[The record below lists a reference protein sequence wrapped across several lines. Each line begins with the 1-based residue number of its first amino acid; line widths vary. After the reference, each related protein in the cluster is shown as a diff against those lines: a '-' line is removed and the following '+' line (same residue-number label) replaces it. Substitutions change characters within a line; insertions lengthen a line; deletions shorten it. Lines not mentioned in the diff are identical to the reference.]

1 MLSNLIGHSV
11 DDDMKTNTLIQNKV
25 KNRISLNVLSSMLVG
40 VFSALFFGSSFAS
53 GAALYTAANP
63 VSSITPNMQDEGGA
77 SSKPGISIVPN
88 AAILLYHHVSSSTP
102 ASTSISPEAFKSH
115 MEYLDAHHTVVPLQ
129 DVVSAIQHNT
139 TLPEKAV
146 AITFDDGYANI
157 LSNAHPI
164 LADLGFPYAIF
175 INPDEIGVGPKQLT
189 WEQVIA
195 MHNDG
200 VVFANHTLDHL
211 HMLNGEQEMDE
222 RAWLDKVWQN
232 VESAEKK
239 IEDKLDVS
247 LKYLA
252 YPFGEYN
259 TALANKLK
267 TEGYIGFGQHSGA
280 VGPTSNMQA
289 LPRFPAAGPYANLTT
304 LKTKLNSLAMPVTHS
319 SHENPRMTTRNLS
332 SPISLTINSDDV
344 RLAQVNCFFGGDT
357 IKTSVKDNVL
367 SFNLSETLPVGRSRV
382 NCTAPSKTQAGR
394 YYWYSTPFFVADE
407 KGNYPD

>member
-1 MLSNLIGHSV
+1 MLLNLIRHSV
-11 DDDMKTNTLIQNKV
+11 DDDMKTNNVIQNRTTSRTRLK
-25 KNRISLNVLSSMLVG
+25 ILSSMLAGIFNVLL
-40 VFSALFFGSSFAS
+40 VSPSIAS
-53 GAALYTAANP
+53 GSDANP
-63 VSSITPNMQDEGGA
+63 VADATSSTKEQSGNNID
-77 SSKPGISIVPN
+77 SSVSTTPN

-115 MEYLDAHHTVVPLQ
+115 MEYLDAHHTVVSLQ

-139 TLPEKAV
+139 TLPENAV

-157 LSNAHPI
+157 LDNAHPI
-164 LADLGFPYAIF
+164 LADLGFPYTVF

-211 HMLNGEQEMDE
+211 HMLNGEQAMGE
-222 RAWLDKVWQN
+222 RAWLEKVWQN

-239 IEDKLDVS
+239 IEDKLDIS

-267 TEGYIGFGQHSGA
+267 AEGYIGFGQHSGA
-280 VGPTSNMQA
+280 VGPSSDMQA
-289 LPRFPAAGPYANLTT
+289 LPRFPAAGPYANLAT
-304 LKTKLNSLAMPVTHS
+304 LKTKLNSLAMPVTQS
-319 SHENPRMTTRNLS
+319 SHKDPRMTTRNLS
-332 SPISLTINSDDV
+332 SPISLTIDSDDV
-344 RLAQVNCFFGGDT
+344 RLTQVNCFFGGDP
-357 IKTSVKDNVL
+357 IETSLEENVL
-367 SFNLSETLPVGRSRV
+367 TFTLDETLPVGRSRV
-382 NCTAPSKTQAGR
+382 NCTAPSNAQSGR

-407 KGNYPD
+407 DGNYPD

>member
-1 MLSNLIGHSV
+1 MLLNLIRHSV
-11 DDDMKTNTLIQNKV
+11 DDDMKTNNVIQNRTTSRTRLK
-25 KNRISLNVLSSMLVG
+25 ILSSMLAGIFNVLL
-40 VFSALFFGSSFAS
+40 VSPSIAS
-53 GAALYTAANP
+53 GSDANP
-63 VSSITPNMQDEGGA
+63 VADATSSTKEQSGNNID
-77 SSKPGISIVPN
+77 SIVSTTPN

-115 MEYLDAHHTVVPLQ
+115 MEYLDAHHTVVSLQ

-139 TLPEKAV
+139 TLPENAV

-157 LSNAHPI
+157 LDNAHPI
-164 LADLGFPYAIF
+164 LADLGFPYTVF

-211 HMLNGEQEMDE
+211 HMLNGEQAMGE
-222 RAWLDKVWQN
+222 RAWLEKVWQN

-239 IEDKLDVS
+239 IEDKLDIS

-267 TEGYIGFGQHSGA
+267 AEGYIGFGQHSGA
-280 VGPTSNMQA
+280 VGPSSDMQA
-289 LPRFPAAGPYANLTT
+289 LPRFPAAGPYANLAT
-304 LKTKLNSLAMPVTHS
+304 LKTKLNSLAMPVTQS
-319 SHENPRMTTRNLS
+319 SHKDPRMTTRNLS
-332 SPISLTINSDDV
+332 SPISLTIDSDDV
-344 RLAQVNCFFGGDT
+344 RLTQVNCFFGGDP
-357 IKTSVKDNVL
+357 IETSLEENVL
-367 SFNLSETLPVGRSRV
+367 TFTLDETLPIGRSRV
-382 NCTAPSKTQAGR
+382 NCTAPSNAQSGR

-407 KGNYPD
+407 DGNYPD

>member
-1 MLSNLIGHSV
+1 MLLNLIRHSV
-11 DDDMKTNTLIQNKV
+11 DDDMKTNNVIQNRTTSRTRLK
-25 KNRISLNVLSSMLVG
+25 ILSSMLAGIFNVLL
-40 VFSALFFGSSFAS
+40 VSPSIAS
-53 GAALYTAANP
+53 GSDATP
-63 VSSITPNMQDEGGA
+63 VADATSTTKQQSGSNIDSSVSTT
-77 SSKPGISIVPN
+77 PN

-115 MEYLDAHHTVVPLQ
+115 MEYLDAHHTVVSLQ

-139 TLPEKAV
+139 TLPENAV

-157 LSNAHPI
+157 LDNAHPI
-164 LADLGFPYAIF
+164 LADLGFPYTVF

-211 HMLNGEQEMDE
+211 HMLNGEQAMGE
-222 RAWLDKVWQN
+222 RAWLEKVWQN

-239 IEDKLDVS
+239 IEDKLDIS

-267 TEGYIGFGQHSGA
+267 AEGYIGFGQHSGA
-280 VGPTSNMQA
+280 VGPSSDMQA
-289 LPRFPAAGPYANLTT
+289 LPRFPAAGPYANLAT
-304 LKTKLNSLAMPVTHS
+304 LKTKLNSLAMPVTQS
-319 SHENPRMTTRNLS
+319 SHKDPRMTARNLS
-332 SPISLTINSDDV
+332 SPISLTIDSDDV
-344 RLAQVNCFFGGDT
+344 RLTQVNCFFGGDP
-357 IKTSVKDNVL
+357 IETSLEENVL
-367 SFNLSETLPVGRSRV
+367 TFTLDETLPVGRSRV
-382 NCTAPSKTQAGR
+382 NCTAPSNAQSGR

-407 KGNYPD
+407 DGNYPD

>member
-1 MLSNLIGHSV
+1 MLLNLIRHSV
-11 DDDMKTNTLIQNKV
+11 DDDMKTNNVIQNRTTSRTRLK
-25 KNRISLNVLSSMLVG
+25 ILSSMLAGIFNVLL
-40 VFSALFFGSSFAS
+40 VSPSIAS
-53 GAALYTAANP
+53 GSDANP
-63 VSSITPNMQDEGGA
+63 VADATSTTKEQSGSNIDSSLSTT
-77 SSKPGISIVPN
+77 PN

-115 MEYLDAHHTVVPLQ
+115 MEYLDAHHTVVSLQ
-129 DVVSAIQHNT
+129 DVVSAIQHNS
-139 TLPEKAV
+139 TLPENAV

-157 LSNAHPI
+157 LDNAHPI
-164 LADLGFPYAIF
+164 LADLGFPYTVF

-211 HMLNGEQEMDE
+211 HMLNGEQAMGE
-222 RAWLDKVWQN
+222 RAWLEKVWQN

-239 IEDKLDVS
+239 IEDKLDIS

-267 TEGYIGFGQHSGA
+267 AEGYIGFGQHSGA
-280 VGPTSNMQA
+280 VGPSSDMQA
-289 LPRFPAAGPYANLTT
+289 LPRFPAAGPYANLAT
-304 LKTKLNSLAMPVTHS
+304 LKTKLNSLAMPVTQS
-319 SHENPRMTTRNLS
+319 SHKDPRMTTRNLS
-332 SPISLTINSDDV
+332 SPISLTIDSDDV
-344 RLAQVNCFFGGDT
+344 RLTQVNCFFGGDP
-357 IKTSVKDNVL
+357 IETSLEENVL
-367 SFNLSETLPVGRSRV
+367 TFTLDETLPVGRSRV
-382 NCTAPSKTQAGR
+382 NCTAPSNAQSGR

-407 KGNYPD
+407 NGNYPD

>member
-1 MLSNLIGHSV
+1 MLLNLIRHSV
-11 DDDMKTNTLIQNKV
+11 DDDMKTNNVI
-25 KNRISLNVLSSMLVG
+25 KNRTTSRTRLKLLSSMLAGIFNVLL
-40 VFSALFFGSSFAS
+40 VSPSIAS
-53 GAALYTAANP
+53 GSDATP
-63 VSSITPNMQDEGGA
+63 VADATSTTKEQSGSNIDSSVSTT
-77 SSKPGISIVPN
+77 PN

-115 MEYLDAHHTVVPLQ
+115 MEYLDAHHTVVSLQ
-129 DVVSAIQHNT
+129 DVVSAIQHNS
-139 TLPEKAV
+139 TLPENAV

-157 LSNAHPI
+157 LDNAHPI
-164 LADLGFPYAIF
+164 LADLGFPYTVF

-211 HMLNGEQEMDE
+211 HMLNGEQAMGE
-222 RAWLDKVWQN
+222 RAWLEKVWQN

-239 IEDKLDVS
+239 IEDKLDIS

-267 TEGYIGFGQHSGA
+267 AEGYIGFGQHSGA
-280 VGPTSNMQA
+280 VGPSSDMQA
-289 LPRFPAAGPYANLTT
+289 LPRFPAAGPYANLAT
-304 LKTKLNSLAMPVTHS
+304 LKTKLNSLAMPVTQS
-319 SHENPRMTTRNLS
+319 SHKDPRMTARNLS
-332 SPISLTINSDDV
+332 SPISLTIDSDDV
-344 RLAQVNCFFGGDT
+344 RLTQVNCFFGGDP
-357 IKTSVKDNVL
+357 IETSLEENVL
-367 SFNLSETLPVGRSRV
+367 TFTLDETLPVGRSRV
-382 NCTAPSKTQAGR
+382 NCTAPSNAQSGR

-407 KGNYPD
+407 NGNYPD

>member
-1 MLSNLIGHSV
+1 MLLNLIRHSV
-11 DDDMKTNTLIQNKV
+11 DDDMKTNNVIQNRTTSRTRLK
-25 KNRISLNVLSSMLVG
+25 ILSSMLAGIFNVLL
-40 VFSALFFGSSFAS
+40 VSPSIAS
-53 GAALYTAANP
+53 GSDANP
-63 VSSITPNMQDEGGA
+63 VADATSTTKEQSGSNIDSSVSTT
-77 SSKPGISIVPN
+77 PN

-115 MEYLDAHHTVVPLQ
+115 MEYLDAHHTVVSLQ

-139 TLPEKAV
+139 TLPENAV

-157 LSNAHPI
+157 LDNAHPI
-164 LADLGFPYAIF
+164 LADLGFPYTVF

-211 HMLNGEQEMDE
+211 HMLNGEQVMGE
-222 RAWLDKVWQN
+222 RAWLEKVWQN

-239 IEDKLDVS
+239 IEDKLDIS

-267 TEGYIGFGQHSGA
+267 AEGYIGFGQHSGA
-280 VGPTSNMQA
+280 VGPSSDMQA
-289 LPRFPAAGPYANLTT
+289 LPRFPAAGPYANLAT
-304 LKTKLNSLAMPVTHS
+304 LKTKLNSLAMPVTQS
-319 SHENPRMTTRNLS
+319 SHKDPRMTARNLS
-332 SPISLTINSDDV
+332 SPISLTIDSDDV
-344 RLAQVNCFFGGDT
+344 RLTQVNCFFGGDP
-357 IKTSVKDNVL
+357 IETSLEENVL
-367 SFNLSETLPVGRSRV
+367 TFTLDETLPVGRSRV
-382 NCTAPSKTQAGR
+382 NCTAPSNAQSGR

-407 KGNYPD
+407 NGNYPD

>member
-1 MLSNLIGHSV
+1 MLLNLIRHSV
-11 DDDMKTNTLIQNKV
+11 DDDMKTNNVIQNRTTSRTRLK
-25 KNRISLNVLSSMLVG
+25 ILSSMLAGIFNVLL
-40 VFSALFFGSSFAS
+40 VSPSIAS
-53 GAALYTAANP
+53 GSDATP
-63 VSSITPNMQDEGGA
+63 VADATSTTKEQSGSNIDSSVSTT
-77 SSKPGISIVPN
+77 PN

-115 MEYLDAHHTVVPLQ
+115 MEYLDAHHTVVSLQ

-139 TLPEKAV
+139 TLPENAV

-157 LSNAHPI
+157 LDNAHPI
-164 LADLGFPYAIF
+164 LADLGFPYTVF

-211 HMLNGEQEMDE
+211 HMLNGEQAMGE
-222 RAWLDKVWQN
+222 RAWLEKVWQN

-239 IEDKLDVS
+239 IEDKLDIS

-267 TEGYIGFGQHSGA
+267 AEGYIGFGQHSGA
-280 VGPTSNMQA
+280 VGPSSDMQA
-289 LPRFPAAGPYANLTT
+289 LPRFPAAGSYANLAT
-304 LKTKLNSLAMPVTHS
+304 LKTKLNSLAMPVTQS
-319 SHENPRMTTRNLS
+319 SHKDPRMTARNLS
-332 SPISLTINSDDV
+332 SPISLTIDSDDV
-344 RLAQVNCFFGGDT
+344 RLTQVNCFFGGDP
-357 IKTSVKDNVL
+357 IETSLEENVL
-367 SFNLSETLPVGRSRV
+367 TFTLDETLPVGRSRV
-382 NCTAPSKTQAGR
+382 NCTAPSNAQSGR

-407 KGNYPD
+407 NGNYPD

>member
-1 MLSNLIGHSV
+1 MLLNLIRHSV
-11 DDDMKTNTLIQNKV
+11 DDDMKTNNVIQNRTTSRTRLK
-25 KNRISLNVLSSMLVG
+25 ILSSMLAGIFNVLL
-40 VFSALFFGSSFAS
+40 VSPSIASSS
-53 GAALYTAANP
+53 DANP
-63 VSSITPNMQDEGGA
+63 VADATSTTKEQSGSNIDSSLSTT
-77 SSKPGISIVPN
+77 PN

-115 MEYLDAHHTVVPLQ
+115 MEYLDAHHTVVSLQ
-129 DVVSAIQHNT
+129 DVVSAIQHNS
-139 TLPEKAV
+139 TLPENAV

-157 LSNAHPI
+157 LDNAHPI
-164 LADLGFPYAIF
+164 LADLGFPYTVF

-211 HMLNGEQEMDE
+211 HMLNGEQAMGE
-222 RAWLDKVWQN
+222 RAWLEKVWQN

-239 IEDKLDVS
+239 IEDKLDIS

-267 TEGYIGFGQHSGA
+267 AEGYIGFGQHSGA
-280 VGPTSNMQA
+280 VGPSSDMQA
-289 LPRFPAAGPYANLTT
+289 LPRFPAAGPYANLAT
-304 LKTKLNSLAMPVTHS
+304 LKTKLNSLAMPVTQS
-319 SHENPRMTTRNLS
+319 SHKDPRMTTRNLS
-332 SPISLTINSDDV
+332 SPISLTIDSDDV
-344 RLAQVNCFFGGDT
+344 RLTQVNCFFGGDP
-357 IKTSVKDNVL
+357 IETSLEENVL
-367 SFNLSETLPVGRSRV
+367 TFTLDETLPVGRSRV
-382 NCTAPSKTQAGR
+382 NCTAPSNAQSGR

-407 KGNYPD
+407 NGNYPD

>member
-1 MLSNLIGHSV
+1 MLLNLIRHSV
-11 DDDMKTNTLIQNKV
+11 DDDMKTNNVIQNRTTSRTRLK
-25 KNRISLNVLSSMLVG
+25 ILSSMLAGIFNVLL
-40 VFSALFFGSSFAS
+40 VSPSIAS
-53 GAALYTAANP
+53 GSDATP
-63 VSSITPNMQDEGGA
+63 VADATSTTKEQSGSNIDSSVSTT
-77 SSKPGISIVPN
+77 PN

-115 MEYLDAHHTVVPLQ
+115 MEYLDAHHTVVSLQ

-139 TLPEKAV
+139 TLPENAV

-157 LSNAHPI
+157 LDNAHPI
-164 LADLGFPYAIF
+164 LADLGFPYTVF

-211 HMLNGEQEMDE
+211 HMLNGEQVMGE
-222 RAWLDKVWQN
+222 RAWLEKVWQN

-239 IEDKLDVS
+239 IEDKLDIS

-267 TEGYIGFGQHSGA
+267 AEGYIGFGQHSGA
-280 VGPTSNMQA
+280 VGPSSDMQA
-289 LPRFPAAGPYANLTT
+289 LPRFPAAGPYANLAT
-304 LKTKLNSLAMPVTHS
+304 LKTKLNSLAMPVTQS
-319 SHENPRMTTRNLS
+319 SHKDPRMTTRNLS
-332 SPISLTINSDDV
+332 SPISLTIDSDDV
-344 RLAQVNCFFGGDT
+344 RLTQVNCFFGGDP
-357 IKTSVKDNVL
+357 IETSLEENVL
-367 SFNLSETLPVGRSRV
+367 TFTLDETLPVGRSRV
-382 NCTAPSKTQAGR
+382 NCTAPSNAQSGR

-407 KGNYPD
+407 NGNYPD

>member
-1 MLSNLIGHSV
+1 MLLNLIRHSV
-11 DDDMKTNTLIQNKV
+11 DDDMKTNNVIQNRTTSRTRLK
-25 KNRISLNVLSSMLVG
+25 ILSSMLAGIFNVLL
-40 VFSALFFGSSFAS
+40 VSPSIAS
-53 GAALYTAANP
+53 GSDANP
-63 VSSITPNMQDEGGA
+63 VADATSTTKEQSGSNIDSSVSTT
-77 SSKPGISIVPN
+77 PN

-115 MEYLDAHHTVVPLQ
+115 MEYLDAHHTVVSLQ

-139 TLPEKAV
+139 TLPENAV

-157 LSNAHPI
+157 LDNAHPI
-164 LADLGFPYAIF
+164 LADLGFPYTVF

-211 HMLNGEQEMDE
+211 HMLNGEQAMGE
-222 RAWLDKVWQN
+222 RAWLEKVWQN

-239 IEDKLDVS
+239 IEDKLDIS

-267 TEGYIGFGQHSGA
+267 AEGYIGFGQHSGA
-280 VGPTSNMQA
+280 VGPSSDMQA
-289 LPRFPAAGPYANLTT
+289 LPRFPAAGSYANLAT
-304 LKTKLNSLAMPVTHS
+304 LKTKLNSLAMPVTQS
-319 SHENPRMTTRNLS
+319 SHKDPRMTTRNLS
-332 SPISLTINSDDV
+332 SPISLTIDSDDV
-344 RLAQVNCFFGGDT
+344 RLTQVNCFFGGDP
-357 IKTSVKDNVL
+357 IETSLEENVL
-367 SFNLSETLPVGRSRV
+367 TFTLDETLPIGRSRV
-382 NCTAPSKTQAGR
+382 NCTAPSNAQSGR

-407 KGNYPD
+407 NGNYPD

>member
-1 MLSNLIGHSV
+1 MLLNLIRHSV
-11 DDDMKTNTLIQNKV
+11 DDDMKTNNVIQN
-25 KNRISLNVLSSMLVG
+25 RTTSRTRLMSLSSMLAGIFIVLL
-40 VFSALFFGSSFAS
+40 VSPSIAS
-53 GAALYTAANP
+53 GSDANP
-63 VSSITPNMQDEGGA
+63 VADATSTTKEQSGSNIDSSLSTT
-77 SSKPGISIVPN
+77 PN

-115 MEYLDAHHTVVPLQ
+115 MEYLDAHHTVVSLQ

-139 TLPEKAV
+139 TLPENAV

-157 LSNAHPI
+157 LDNAHPI
-164 LADLGFPYAIF
+164 LADLGFPYTVF

-211 HMLNGEQEMDE
+211 HMLNGEQVMGE
-222 RAWLDKVWQN
+222 RAWLEKVWQN

-239 IEDKLDVS
+239 IEDKLDIS

-267 TEGYIGFGQHSGA
+267 AEGYIGFGQHSGA
-280 VGPTSNMQA
+280 VGPSSDMQA
-289 LPRFPAAGPYANLTT
+289 LPRFPAAGPYANLAT
-304 LKTKLNSLAMPVTHS
+304 LKTKLNSLAMPVTQS
-319 SHENPRMTTRNLS
+319 SHKDPRMTTRNLS
-332 SPISLTINSDDV
+332 SPISLTIDSDDV
-344 RLAQVNCFFGGDT
+344 RLTQVNCFFGGDP
-357 IKTSVKDNVL
+357 IETSLEENVL
-367 SFNLSETLPVGRSRV
+367 TFTLDETLPVGRSRV
-382 NCTAPSKTQAGR
+382 NCTAPSNAQSGR

-407 KGNYPD
+407 NGNYPD

>member
-1 MLSNLIGHSV
+1 MLLNLIRHSV
-11 DDDMKTNTLIQNKV
+11 DDDMKTNNVIQNRTTSRTRLK
-25 KNRISLNVLSSMLVG
+25 ILSSMLAGIFNVLL
-40 VFSALFFGSSFAS
+40 VSPSIASSS
-53 GAALYTAANP
+53 DANP
-63 VSSITPNMQDEGGA
+63 VADATSTTKEQSGSNIDSSVSTT
-77 SSKPGISIVPN
+77 PN

-115 MEYLDAHHTVVPLQ
+115 MEYLDAHHTVVSLQ

-139 TLPEKAV
+139 TLPENAV

-157 LSNAHPI
+157 LDNAHPI
-164 LADLGFPYAIF
+164 LADLGFPYTVF

-211 HMLNGEQEMDE
+211 HMLNGEQAMGE
-222 RAWLDKVWQN
+222 RAWLEKVWQN

-239 IEDKLDVS
+239 IEDKLDIS

-267 TEGYIGFGQHSGA
+267 AEGYIGFGQHSGA
-280 VGPTSNMQA
+280 VGPSSDMQA
-289 LPRFPAAGPYANLTT
+289 LPRFPAAGPYANLAT
-304 LKTKLNSLAMPVTHS
+304 LKTKLNSLAMPVTQS
-319 SHENPRMTTRNLS
+319 SHEDPRMTTRNLS
-332 SPISLTINSDDV
+332 SPISLTIDSDDV
-344 RLAQVNCFFGGDT
+344 RLTQVNCFFGGDP
-357 IKTSVKDNVL
+357 IETSLEENVL
-367 SFNLSETLPVGRSRV
+367 TFTLDETLPVGRSRV
-382 NCTAPSKTQAGR
+382 NCTAPSNAQSGR

-407 KGNYPD
+407 DGNYPD

>member
-1 MLSNLIGHSV
+1 MLLNLIRHSV
-11 DDDMKTNTLIQNKV
+11 DDDMKTNNVIQNRTTSRTRLK
-25 KNRISLNVLSSMLVG
+25 ILSSMLAGIFNVLL
-40 VFSALFFGSSFAS
+40 VSPSIAS
-53 GAALYTAANP
+53 GSDATP
-63 VSSITPNMQDEGGA
+63 VADATSTTKEQSGSNIDSSVSTT
-77 SSKPGISIVPN
+77 PN

-115 MEYLDAHHTVVPLQ
+115 MEYLDAHHTVVSLQ

-139 TLPEKAV
+139 TLPENAV

-157 LSNAHPI
+157 LDNAHPI
-164 LADLGFPYAIF
+164 LADLGFPYTVF

-211 HMLNGEQEMDE
+211 HMLNGEQAMGE
-222 RAWLDKVWQN
+222 RAWLEKVWQN

-239 IEDKLDVS
+239 IEDKLDIN

-267 TEGYIGFGQHSGA
+267 AEGYIGFGQHSGA
-280 VGPTSNMQA
+280 VGPSSDMQA
-289 LPRFPAAGPYANLTT
+289 LPRFPAAGPYANLAT
-304 LKTKLNSLAMPVTHS
+304 LKTKLNSLAMPVTQS
-319 SHENPRMTTRNLS
+319 SHKDPRMTARNLS
-332 SPISLTINSDDV
+332 SPISLTIDSDDV
-344 RLAQVNCFFGGDT
+344 RLTQVNCFFGGDP
-357 IKTSVKDNVL
+357 IETSLEENVL
-367 SFNLSETLPVGRSRV
+367 TFTLDETLPVGRSRV
-382 NCTAPSKTQAGR
+382 NCTAPSNAQSGR

-407 KGNYPD
+407 DGNYPD

>member
-1 MLSNLIGHSV
+1 MLLNLIRHSV
-11 DDDMKTNTLIQNKV
+11 DDDMKTNNVIQNRTTSRTRLK
-25 KNRISLNVLSSMLVG
+25 ILSSMLAGIFNVLL
-40 VFSALFFGSSFAS
+40 VSPSIAS
-53 GAALYTAANP
+53 GSDANP
-63 VSSITPNMQDEGGA
+63 VDDATSTTKEQSGSNIDSSLSTT
-77 SSKPGISIVPN
+77 PN

-115 MEYLDAHHTVVPLQ
+115 MEYLDAHHTVVSLQ

-139 TLPEKAV
+139 TLPENAV

-157 LSNAHPI
+157 LDNAHPI
-164 LADLGFPYAIF
+164 LADLGFPYTVF

-211 HMLNGEQEMDE
+211 HMLNGEQAMGE
-222 RAWLDKVWQN
+222 RAWLEKVWRN

-239 IEDKLDVS
+239 IEDKLDIS

-267 TEGYIGFGQHSGA
+267 AEGYIGFGQHSGA
-280 VGPTSNMQA
+280 VGPSSDMQA
-289 LPRFPAAGPYANLTT
+289 LPRFPAAGPYANLAT
-304 LKTKLNSLAMPVTHS
+304 LKTKLNSLAMPVTQS
-319 SHENPRMTTRNLS
+319 SHKDPRMTARNLS
-332 SPISLTINSDDV
+332 SPISLTIDSDDV
-344 RLAQVNCFFGGDT
+344 RLTQVNCFFGGDP
-357 IKTSVKDNVL
+357 IETSLEENVL
-367 SFNLSETLPVGRSRV
+367 TFTLDETLPIGRSRV
-382 NCTAPSKTQAGR
+382 NCTAPSNAQSGR

-407 KGNYPD
+407 DGNYPD

>member
-1 MLSNLIGHSV
+1 V
-11 DDDMKTNTLIQNKV
+11 DDDMKTNNVIQNRTTSRTRLK
-25 KNRISLNVLSSMLVG
+25 ILSSMLAGIFNVLL
-40 VFSALFFGSSFAS
+40 VSPSIAS
-53 GAALYTAANP
+53 GSDANP
-63 VSSITPNMQDEGGA
+63 VADATSTTKEQSGSNIDSSVSTT
-77 SSKPGISIVPN
+77 PN

-115 MEYLDAHHTVVPLQ
+115 MEYLDAHHTVVSLQ

-139 TLPEKAV
+139 TLPENAV

-157 LSNAHPI
+157 LDNAHPI
-164 LADLGFPYAIF
+164 LADLGFPYTVF

-211 HMLNGEQEMDE
+211 HMLNGEQAMGE
-222 RAWLDKVWQN
+222 RAWLEKVWQN

-239 IEDKLDVS
+239 IEDKLDIS

-267 TEGYIGFGQHSGA
+267 AEGYIGFGQHSGA
-280 VGPTSNMQA
+280 VGPSSDMQA
-289 LPRFPAAGPYANLTT
+289 LPRFPAAGPYANLAT
-304 LKTKLNSLAMPVTHS
+304 LKTKLNSLAMPVTQS
-319 SHENPRMTTRNLS
+319 SHKDPRMTARNLS
-332 SPISLTINSDDV
+332 SPISLTIDSDDV
-344 RLAQVNCFFGGDT
+344 RLTQVNCFFGGDP
-357 IKTSVKDNVL
+357 IETSLEENVL
-367 SFNLSETLPVGRSRV
+367 TFTLDETLPVGRSRV
-382 NCTAPSKTQAGR
+382 NCTAPSNAQSGR

-407 KGNYPD
+407 NGNYPD

>member
-1 MLSNLIGHSV
+1 MLLNLIRHSV
-11 DDDMKTNTLIQNKV
+11 DDDMKTNNVIQNRTTSRTRLK
-25 KNRISLNVLSSMLVG
+25 ILSSMLAGIFNVLL
-40 VFSALFFGSSFAS
+40 VSPSIAS
-53 GAALYTAANP
+53 GSDANP
-63 VSSITPNMQDEGGA
+63 VDDATSTTKEQSGSNIDSSLSTT
-77 SSKPGISIVPN
+77 PN

-115 MEYLDAHHTVVPLQ
+115 MEYLDAHHTVVSLQ

-139 TLPEKAV
+139 TLPENAV

-157 LSNAHPI
+157 LDNAHPI
-164 LADLGFPYAIF
+164 LADLGFPYTVF

-211 HMLNGEQEMDE
+211 HMLNGEQAMGE
-222 RAWLDKVWQN
+222 RAWLEKVWQN

-239 IEDKLDVS
+239 IEDKLDIS

-267 TEGYIGFGQHSGA
+267 AEGYIGFGQHSGA
-280 VGPTSNMQA
+280 VGPSSDMQA
-289 LPRFPAAGPYANLTT
+289 LPRFPAAGPYANLAT
-304 LKTKLNSLAMPVTHS
+304 LKTKLNSLAMPVTQS
-319 SHENPRMTTRNLS
+319 SHKDPRMTTRNLS
-332 SPISLTINSDDV
+332 SPISLTIDSDDV
-344 RLAQVNCFFGGDT
+344 RLTQVNCFFGGDP
-357 IKTSVKDNVL
+357 IETSLEENVL
-367 SFNLSETLPVGRSRV
+367 TFTLDETLPIGRSRV
-382 NCTAPSKTQAGR
+382 NCTAPSNAQSGR

-407 KGNYPD
+407 DGNYPD

>member
-1 MLSNLIGHSV
+1 MLLNLIRHSV
-11 DDDMKTNTLIQNKV
+11 DDDMKTNNVIQNRTTSRTRLK
-25 KNRISLNVLSSMLVG
+25 ILSSMLAGIFNVLL
-40 VFSALFFGSSFAS
+40 VSPSIAS
-53 GAALYTAANP
+53 GSDATP
-63 VSSITPNMQDEGGA
+63 VADATSTTKEQSGSNIDSSLSTT
-77 SSKPGISIVPN
+77 PN

-115 MEYLDAHHTVVPLQ
+115 MEYLDAHHTVVSLQ

-139 TLPEKAV
+139 TLPENAV

-157 LSNAHPI
+157 LDNAHPI
-164 LADLGFPYAIF
+164 LADLGFPYIVF

-211 HMLNGEQEMDE
+211 HMLNGEQAMGE
-222 RAWLDKVWQN
+222 RAWLEKVWQN

-239 IEDKLDVS
+239 IEDKLDIS

-267 TEGYIGFGQHSGA
+267 AEGYIGFGQHSGA
-280 VGPTSNMQA
+280 VGPSSDMQA
-289 LPRFPAAGPYANLTT
+289 LPRFPAAGPYANLAT
-304 LKTKLNSLAMPVTHS
+304 LKTKLNSLAMPVTQS
-319 SHENPRMTTRNLS
+319 SHKDPRMTTRNLS
-332 SPISLTINSDDV
+332 SPISLTIDSDDV
-344 RLAQVNCFFGGDT
+344 RLTQVNCFFGGDP
-357 IKTSVKDNVL
+357 IETSLEENVL
-367 SFNLSETLPVGRSRV
+367 TFTLDETLPVGRSRV
-382 NCTAPSKTQAGR
+382 NCTAPSNAQSGR

-407 KGNYPD
+407 NGNYPD

>member
-1 MLSNLIGHSV
+1 MLLNLIRHSV
-11 DDDMKTNTLIQNKV
+11 DDDMKTNNVIQNRTTSRTRLK
-25 KNRISLNVLSSMLVG
+25 ILSSMLAGIFNVLL
-40 VFSALFFGSSFAS
+40 VSPSIASSS
-53 GAALYTAANP
+53 DANP
-63 VSSITPNMQDEGGA
+63 VADATSTTKEQSGNNIDSSVST
-77 SSKPGISIVPN
+77 SPN

-115 MEYLDAHHTVVPLQ
+115 MEYLDAHHTVVSLQ

-139 TLPEKAV
+139 TLPENAV

-157 LSNAHPI
+157 LDNAHPI
-164 LADLGFPYAIF
+164 LADLGFPYTVF

-211 HMLNGEQEMDE
+211 HMLNGEQAMGE
-222 RAWLDKVWQN
+222 RAWLEKVWQN

-239 IEDKLDVS
+239 IEDKLDIS
-247 LKYLA
+247 PKYLA

-267 TEGYIGFGQHSGA
+267 AEGYIGFGQHSGA
-280 VGPTSNMQA
+280 VGPSSDMQA
-289 LPRFPAAGPYANLTT
+289 LPRFPAAGPYANLAT
-304 LKTKLNSLAMPVTHS
+304 LKTKLNSLAMPVTQS
-319 SHENPRMTTRNLS
+319 SHKDPRMTARNLS
-332 SPISLTINSDDV
+332 SPISLTIDSDDV
-344 RLAQVNCFFGGDT
+344 RLTQVNCFFGGDP
-357 IKTSVKDNVL
+357 IETSLEENVL
-367 SFNLSETLPVGRSRV
+367 TFTLDETLPVGRSRV
-382 NCTAPSKTQAGR
+382 NCTAPSNAQSGR

-407 KGNYPD
+407 NGNYPD

>member
-1 MLSNLIGHSV
+1 MLLNLIRHSV
-11 DDDMKTNTLIQNKV
+11 DDDMKTNNVIQNRTTSRTRLK
-25 KNRISLNVLSSMLVG
+25 ILSSMLAGIFNVLL
-40 VFSALFFGSSFAS
+40 VSPSIASSS
-53 GAALYTAANP
+53 DANP
-63 VSSITPNMQDEGGA
+63 VADATSTTKEQSGSNIDSSVSTT
-77 SSKPGISIVPN
+77 PN

-115 MEYLDAHHTVVPLQ
+115 MEYLDAHHTVVSLQ

-139 TLPEKAV
+139 TLPENAV

-157 LSNAHPI
+157 LDNAHPI
-164 LADLGFPYAIF
+164 LADLGFPYTVF

-211 HMLNGEQEMDE
+211 HMLNGEQAMGE
-222 RAWLDKVWQN
+222 RAWLEKVWQN

-239 IEDKLDVS
+239 IEDKLDIS

-267 TEGYIGFGQHSGA
+267 AEGYIGFGQHSGA
-280 VGPTSNMQA
+280 VGPSSDMQA
-289 LPRFPAAGPYANLTT
+289 LPRFPAAGPYANLAT
-304 LKTKLNSLAMPVTHS
+304 LKTKLNSLAMPVTQS
-319 SHENPRMTTRNLS
+319 SHKDPRMTARNLS
-332 SPISLTINSDDV
+332 SPISLTIDSDDV
-344 RLAQVNCFFGGDT
+344 RLTQVNCFFGGDP
-357 IKTSVKDNVL
+357 IETSLEENVL
-367 SFNLSETLPVGRSRV
+367 TFTLDETLPVGRSRV
-382 NCTAPSKTQAGR
+382 NCTAPSNAQSGR

-407 KGNYPD
+407 DGNYPD

>member
-1 MLSNLIGHSV
+1 MLLNLIRHSV
-11 DDDMKTNTLIQNKV
+11 DDDMKTNNVIQNRTTSRTRLK
-25 KNRISLNVLSSMLVG
+25 ILSSMLAGIFNVLL
-40 VFSALFFGSSFAS
+40 VSPSIAS
-53 GAALYTAANP
+53 GSDANP
-63 VSSITPNMQDEGGA
+63 VADATSTTKEQSGSNIDSSVSTT
-77 SSKPGISIVPN
+77 PN

-115 MEYLDAHHTVVPLQ
+115 MEYLDAHHTVVSLQ
-129 DVVSAIQHNT
+129 DVVSAIQHNS
-139 TLPEKAV
+139 TLPENAV

-157 LSNAHPI
+157 LDNAHPI
-164 LADLGFPYAIF
+164 LADLGFPYTVF

-211 HMLNGEQEMDE
+211 HMLNGEQVMGE
-222 RAWLDKVWQN
+222 RAWLEKVWQN

-239 IEDKLDVS
+239 IEDKLDIS

-267 TEGYIGFGQHSGA
+267 AEGYIGFGQHSGA
-280 VGPTSNMQA
+280 VGPSSDMQA
-289 LPRFPAAGPYANLTT
+289 LPRFPAAGPYANLAT
-304 LKTKLNSLAMPVTHS
+304 LKTKLNSLAMPVTQS
-319 SHENPRMTTRNLS
+319 SHKDPRMTTRNLS
-332 SPISLTINSDDV
+332 SPISLTIDSDDV
-344 RLAQVNCFFGGDT
+344 RLTQVNCFFGGDP
-357 IKTSVKDNVL
+357 IETSLEENVL
-367 SFNLSETLPVGRSRV
+367 TFTLDETLPVGRSRV
-382 NCTAPSKTQAGR
+382 NCTAPSNAQSGR

-407 KGNYPD
+407 NGNYPD

>member
-1 MLSNLIGHSV
+1 MLLNLIRHSV
-11 DDDMKTNTLIQNKV
+11 DDDMKTNNVIQNRTTSRTRLK
-25 KNRISLNVLSSMLVG
+25 ILSSMLAGIFNVLL
-40 VFSALFFGSSFAS
+40 VSPSIAS
-53 GAALYTAANP
+53 GSDATP
-63 VSSITPNMQDEGGA
+63 VADATSTTKEQSGSNIDSSLSTT
-77 SSKPGISIVPN
+77 PN

-115 MEYLDAHHTVVPLQ
+115 MEYLDAHHTVVSLQ

-139 TLPEKAV
+139 TLPENAV

-157 LSNAHPI
+157 LDNAHPI
-164 LADLGFPYAIF
+164 LADLGFPYTVF

-211 HMLNGEQEMDE
+211 HMLNGEQAMGE
-222 RAWLDKVWQN
+222 RAWLEKVWQN

-239 IEDKLDVS
+239 IEDKLDIS

-267 TEGYIGFGQHSGA
+267 AEGYIGFGQHSGA
-280 VGPTSNMQA
+280 VGLSSDMQA
-289 LPRFPAAGPYANLTT
+289 LPRFPAAGPYANLAT
-304 LKTKLNSLAMPVTHS
+304 LKTKLNSLAMPVTQS
-319 SHENPRMTTRNLS
+319 SHKDPRMTARNLS
-332 SPISLTINSDDV
+332 SPISLTIDSDDV
-344 RLAQVNCFFGGDT
+344 RLTQVNCFFGGDP
-357 IKTSVKDNVL
+357 IETSLEENVL
-367 SFNLSETLPVGRSRV
+367 TFTLDETLPVGRSRV
-382 NCTAPSKTQAGR
+382 NCTAPSNAQSGR

-407 KGNYPD
+407 NGNYPD

>member
-1 MLSNLIGHSV
+1 MLLNLIRHSV
-11 DDDMKTNTLIQNKV
+11 DDDMKTNNVIQNRTTSRTRLK
-25 KNRISLNVLSSMLVG
+25 ILSSMLAGIFNVLL
-40 VFSALFFGSSFAS
+40 VSPSIAS
-53 GAALYTAANP
+53 GSDATP
-63 VSSITPNMQDEGGA
+63 VADATSTTKEQSGSNIDSSLSTT
-77 SSKPGISIVPN
+77 PN

-115 MEYLDAHHTVVPLQ
+115 MEYLDAHHTVVSLQ

-139 TLPEKAV
+139 TLPENAV

-157 LSNAHPI
+157 LDNAHPI
-164 LADLGFPYAIF
+164 LADLGFPYTVF

-211 HMLNGEQEMDE
+211 HMLNGEQSMGE
-222 RAWLDKVWQN
+222 RAWLEKVWQN

-239 IEDKLDVS
+239 IEDKLDIS

-267 TEGYIGFGQHSGA
+267 SEGYIGFGQHSGA
-280 VGPTSNMQA
+280 VGPSSDMQA
-289 LPRFPAAGPYANLTT
+289 LPRFPAAGPYANLAT
-304 LKTKLNSLAMPVTHS
+304 LKTKLNSLAMPVTQS
-319 SHENPRMTTRNLS
+319 SHKDPRMTARNLS
-332 SPISLTINSDDV
+332 SPISLTIDSDDV
-344 RLAQVNCFFGGDT
+344 RLTQVNCFFGGDP
-357 IKTSVKDNVL
+357 IETSLEENVL
-367 SFNLSETLPVGRSRV
+367 TFTLDETLPVGRSRV
-382 NCTAPSKTQAGR
+382 NCTAPSNAQSGR

-407 KGNYPD
+407 NGNYPD

>member
-1 MLSNLIGHSV
+1 MLLNLIRHSV
-11 DDDMKTNTLIQNKV
+11 DDDMKTNNVIQNRTTSRTRLK
-25 KNRISLNVLSSMLVG
+25 ILSSMLAGIFNVLL
-40 VFSALFFGSSFAS
+40 VSPSIAS
-53 GAALYTAANP
+53 GSDANP
-63 VSSITPNMQDEGGA
+63 VADATSTTKEQSGSNIDSSLSTT
-77 SSKPGISIVPN
+77 PN

-115 MEYLDAHHTVVPLQ
+115 MEYLDAHHTVVSLQ
-129 DVVSAIQHNT
+129 DVVSAIQHNS
-139 TLPEKAV
+139 TLPENAV

-157 LSNAHPI
+157 LDNAHPI
-164 LADLGFPYAIF
+164 LADLGFPYTVF

-211 HMLNGEQEMDE
+211 HMLNGEQVMGE
-222 RAWLDKVWQN
+222 RARLEKVWQN

-239 IEDKLDVS
+239 IEDKLDIS

-267 TEGYIGFGQHSGA
+267 AEGYIGFGQHSGA
-280 VGPTSNMQA
+280 VGPSSDMQA
-289 LPRFPAAGPYANLTT
+289 LPRFPAAGPYANLAT
-304 LKTKLNSLAMPVTHS
+304 LKTKLNSLAMPVTQS
-319 SHENPRMTTRNLS
+319 SHKDPRMTTRNLS
-332 SPISLTINSDDV
+332 SPISLTIDSDDV
-344 RLAQVNCFFGGDT
+344 RLTQVNCFFGGDP
-357 IKTSVKDNVL
+357 IETSLEENVL
-367 SFNLSETLPVGRSRV
+367 TFTLDETLPVGRSRV
-382 NCTAPSKTQAGR
+382 NCTAPSNAQSGR

-407 KGNYPD
+407 NGNYPD

>member
-1 MLSNLIGHSV
+1 MLLNLIRHSV
-11 DDDMKTNTLIQNKV
+11 DDDMKTNNVIQNRTTSRTRLK
-25 KNRISLNVLSSMLVG
+25 ILSSMLAGIFNVLL
-40 VFSALFFGSSFAS
+40 VSPSIAS
-53 GAALYTAANP
+53 GSDANP
-63 VSSITPNMQDEGGA
+63 VDDATSTTKEQSGSNIDSSVSTT
-77 SSKPGISIVPN
+77 PN

-115 MEYLDAHHTVVPLQ
+115 MEYLDAHHTVVSLQ

-139 TLPEKAV
+139 TLPENAV

-157 LSNAHPI
+157 LDNAHPI
-164 LADLGFPYAIF
+164 LADLGFPYTVF

-211 HMLNGEQEMDE
+211 HMLNGEQAMGE
-222 RAWLDKVWQN
+222 RAWLEKVWQN

-239 IEDKLDVS
+239 IEDKLDIS

-267 TEGYIGFGQHSGA
+267 AEGYIGFGQHSGA
-280 VGPTSNMQA
+280 VGPSSDMQA
-289 LPRFPAAGPYANLTT
+289 LPRFPAAGPYANLAT
-304 LKTKLNSLAMPVTHS
+304 LKTKLNSLAMPVTQS
-319 SHENPRMTTRNLS
+319 SHKDPRMTTRNLS
-332 SPISLTINSDDV
+332 SPISLTIDSDDV
-344 RLAQVNCFFGGDT
+344 RLTQVNCFFGGDP
-357 IKTSVKDNVL
+357 IETSLEENVL
-367 SFNLSETLPVGRSRV
+367 TFTLDETLPIGRSRV
-382 NCTAPSKTQAGR
+382 NCTAPSNAQSGR

-407 KGNYPD
+407 DGNYPD

>member
-1 MLSNLIGHSV
+1 MLLNLIRHSV
-11 DDDMKTNTLIQNKV
+11 DDDMKTNNVIQNRTTSRTRLK
-25 KNRISLNVLSSMLVG
+25 ILSSMLAGIFNVLL
-40 VFSALFFGSSFAS
+40 VSPSIASSS
-53 GAALYTAANP
+53 DANP
-63 VSSITPNMQDEGGA
+63 VADATSTTKEQSGSNIDSSVSTT
-77 SSKPGISIVPN
+77 PN

-115 MEYLDAHHTVVPLQ
+115 MEYLDAHHTVVSLQ

-139 TLPEKAV
+139 TLPENAV

-157 LSNAHPI
+157 LDNAHPI
-164 LADLGFPYAIF
+164 LADLGFPYTVF

-211 HMLNGEQEMDE
+211 HMLNGEQAMGE
-222 RAWLDKVWQN
+222 RAWLEKVWQN

-239 IEDKLDVS
+239 IEDKLDIS

-267 TEGYIGFGQHSGA
+267 AEGYIGFGQHSGA
-280 VGPTSNMQA
+280 VGPSSDMQA
-289 LPRFPAAGPYANLTT
+289 LPRFPAAGPYANLAT
-304 LKTKLNSLAMPVTHS
+304 LKTKLDSLAMPVTQS
-319 SHENPRMTTRNLS
+319 SHKDPRMTTRNLS
-332 SPISLTINSDDV
+332 SPISLTIDSDDV
-344 RLAQVNCFFGGDT
+344 RLTQVNCFFGGDP
-357 IKTSVKDNVL
+357 IETSLEENVL
-367 SFNLSETLPVGRSRV
+367 TFTLDETLPVGRSRV
-382 NCTAPSKTQAGR
+382 NCTAPSNAQSGR

-407 KGNYPD
+407 DGNYPD

>member
-1 MLSNLIGHSV
+1 MLLNLIRHSV
-11 DDDMKTNTLIQNKV
+11 DDDMKTNNVIQNRTTSRTRLK
-25 KNRISLNVLSSMLVG
+25 ILSLMLAGVFNVLLVSPSIASS
-40 VFSALFFGSSFAS
+40 SD
-53 GAALYTAANP
+53 ANP
-63 VSSITPNMQDEGGA
+63 VADATSTTKEQSGSNIDSSVSTT
-77 SSKPGISIVPN
+77 PN

-115 MEYLDAHHTVVPLQ
+115 MEYLDAHHTVVSLQ

-139 TLPEKAV
+139 TLPENAV

-157 LSNAHPI
+157 LDNAHPI
-164 LADLGFPYAIF
+164 LADLGFPYTVF

-211 HMLNGEQEMDE
+211 HMLNGEQAMGE
-222 RAWLDKVWQN
+222 RAWLEKVWQN

-239 IEDKLDVS
+239 IEDKLDIS

-267 TEGYIGFGQHSGA
+267 AEGYIGFGQHSGA
-280 VGPTSNMQA
+280 VGPSSDMQA
-289 LPRFPAAGPYANLTT
+289 LPRFPAAGPYANLAT
-304 LKTKLNSLAMPVTHS
+304 LKTKLNSLAMPVTQS
-319 SHENPRMTTRNLS
+319 SHKDPRMTARNLS
-332 SPISLTINSDDV
+332 SPISLTIDSDDV
-344 RLAQVNCFFGGDT
+344 RLTQVNCFFGGDP
-357 IKTSVKDNVL
+357 IETSLEENVL
-367 SFNLSETLPVGRSRV
+367 TFTLDETLPIGRSRV
-382 NCTAPSKTQAGR
+382 NCTAPSNAQSGR

-407 KGNYPD
+407 DGNYPD

>member
-1 MLSNLIGHSV
+1 MLLNLIRHSV
-11 DDDMKTNTLIQNKV
+11 DDDMKTNNLIQNRTTSRTRLK
-25 KNRISLNVLSSMLVG
+25 ILSSMLAGIFNVLL
-40 VFSALFFGSSFAS
+40 VSPSIAS
-53 GAALYTAANP
+53 GSDANP
-63 VSSITPNMQDEGGA
+63 VADATSTTKEQSGSNIDSSVSTT
-77 SSKPGISIVPN
+77 PN

-115 MEYLDAHHTVVPLQ
+115 MEYLDAHHTVVSLQ

-139 TLPEKAV
+139 TLPENAV

-157 LSNAHPI
+157 LDNAHPI
-164 LADLGFPYAIF
+164 LADLGFPYTVF

-211 HMLNGEQEMDE
+211 HMLNGEQAMGE
-222 RAWLDKVWQN
+222 RAWLEKVWQN

-239 IEDKLDVS
+239 IEDKLDIS

-267 TEGYIGFGQHSGA
+267 AEGYIGFGQHSGA
-280 VGPTSNMQA
+280 VGPSSDMQA
-289 LPRFPAAGPYANLTT
+289 LPRFPAAGPYANLAT
-304 LKTKLNSLAMPVTHS
+304 LKTKLNSLAMPVTQS
-319 SHENPRMTTRNLS
+319 SHKDPRMTARNLS
-332 SPISLTINSDDV
+332 SPISLTIDSDDV
-344 RLAQVNCFFGGDT
+344 RLTQVNCFFGGDP
-357 IKTSVKDNVL
+357 IETSLEENVL
-367 SFNLSETLPVGRSRV
+367 TFTLDETLPVGRSRV
-382 NCTAPSKTQAGR
+382 NCTAPSNAQSGR

-407 KGNYPD
+407 NGNYPD

>member
-1 MLSNLIGHSV
+1 MLLNLIRHSV
-11 DDDMKTNTLIQNKV
+11 DDDMKTNNVIQNRTTSRTRLK
-25 KNRISLNVLSSMLVG
+25 ILSSMLAGIFNVLL
-40 VFSALFFGSSFAS
+40 VSPSIAS
-53 GAALYTAANP
+53 GSDANP
-63 VSSITPNMQDEGGA
+63 VADATSTTKEQSGSNIDSSVSTT
-77 SSKPGISIVPN
+77 PN

-115 MEYLDAHHTVVPLQ
+115 MEYLDAHHTVVSLQ

-139 TLPEKAV
+139 TLPENAV

-157 LSNAHPI
+157 LDNAHPI
-164 LADLGFPYAIF
+164 LADLGFPYTVF

-211 HMLNGEQEMDE
+211 HMLNGEQAMGE
-222 RAWLDKVWQN
+222 RAWLEKVWQN

-239 IEDKLDVS
+239 IEDKLDIS
-247 LKYLA
+247 PKYLA

-267 TEGYIGFGQHSGA
+267 AEGYIGFGQHSGA
-280 VGPTSNMQA
+280 VGPSSDMQA
-289 LPRFPAAGPYANLTT
+289 LPRFPAAGPYANLAT
-304 LKTKLNSLAMPVTHS
+304 LKTKLNSLAMPVTQS
-319 SHENPRMTTRNLS
+319 SHKDPRMTARNLS
-332 SPISLTINSDDV
+332 SPISLTIDSDDV
-344 RLAQVNCFFGGDT
+344 RLTQVNCFFGGDP
-357 IKTSVKDNVL
+357 IETSLEENVL
-367 SFNLSETLPVGRSRV
+367 TFTLDETLPVGRSRV
-382 NCTAPSKTQAGR
+382 NCTAPSNAQSGR

-407 KGNYPD
+407 DGNYPD

>member
-1 MLSNLIGHSV
+1 MLLNLIRHSV
-11 DDDMKTNTLIQNKV
+11 DDDMKTNNVIQNRTTSRTRLK
-25 KNRISLNVLSSMLVG
+25 ILSSMLAGIFNVLL
-40 VFSALFFGSSFAS
+40 VSPSIASSS
-53 GAALYTAANP
+53 DANP
-63 VSSITPNMQDEGGA
+63 VADATSTTKEQSGSNIDSSVSTT
-77 SSKPGISIVPN
+77 PN

-115 MEYLDAHHTVVPLQ
+115 MEYLDAHHTVVSLQ

-139 TLPEKAV
+139 TLPENAV

-157 LSNAHPI
+157 LDNAHPI
-164 LADLGFPYAIF
+164 LADLGFPYTVF

-211 HMLNGEQEMDE
+211 HMLNGEQAMGE
-222 RAWLDKVWQN
+222 RAWLEKVWQN

-239 IEDKLDVS
+239 IEDKLDIS

-267 TEGYIGFGQHSGA
+267 AEGYIGFGQHSGA
-280 VGPTSNMQA
+280 VGLSSDMQA
-289 LPRFPAAGPYANLTT
+289 LPRFPAAGPYANLAT
-304 LKTKLNSLAMPVTHS
+304 LKTKLNSLAMPVTQS
-319 SHENPRMTTRNLS
+319 SHKDPRMTTRNLS
-332 SPISLTINSDDV
+332 SPISLTIDSDDV
-344 RLAQVNCFFGGDT
+344 RLTQVNCFFGGDP
-357 IKTSVKDNVL
+357 IETSLEENVL
-367 SFNLSETLPVGRSRV
+367 TFTLDETLPVGRSRV
-382 NCTAPSKTQAGR
+382 NCTAPSNAQSGR

-407 KGNYPD
+407 NGNYPD

>member
-1 MLSNLIGHSV
+1 MLLNLIRHSV
-11 DDDMKTNTLIQNKV
+11 DDDMKTNNVIQNRTTSRTRLK
-25 KNRISLNVLSSMLVG
+25 ILSSMLAGIFNVLL
-40 VFSALFFGSSFAS
+40 VSPSIAS
-53 GAALYTAANP
+53 GSDTTP
-63 VSSITPNMQDEGGA
+63 VADATSTTKEQSGSNIDSSVSTT
-77 SSKPGISIVPN
+77 PN

-115 MEYLDAHHTVVPLQ
+115 MEYLDAHHTVVSLQ

-139 TLPEKAV
+139 TLPENAV

-157 LSNAHPI
+157 LDNAHPI
-164 LADLGFPYAIF
+164 LADLGFPYTVF

-211 HMLNGEQEMDE
+211 HMLNGEQVMGE
-222 RAWLDKVWQN
+222 RAWLEKVWQN

-239 IEDKLDVS
+239 IEDKLDIS

-267 TEGYIGFGQHSGA
+267 AEGYIGFGQHSGA
-280 VGPTSNMQA
+280 VGPSSDMQA
-289 LPRFPAAGPYANLTT
+289 LPRFPAAGPYANLAT
-304 LKTKLNSLAMPVTHS
+304 LKTKLNSLAMPVTQS
-319 SHENPRMTTRNLS
+319 SHKDPRMTTRNLS
-332 SPISLTINSDDV
+332 SPISLTIDSDDV
-344 RLAQVNCFFGGDT
+344 RLTQVNCFFGGDP
-357 IKTSVKDNVL
+357 IETSLEENVL
-367 SFNLSETLPVGRSRV
+367 TFTLDETLPVGRSRV
-382 NCTAPSKTQAGR
+382 NCTAPSNAQSGR

-407 KGNYPD
+407 DGNYPD

>member
-1 MLSNLIGHSV
+1 MLLNLIRHSV
-11 DDDMKTNTLIQNKV
+11 DDDMKINNVIQNRTTSRTRLK
-25 KNRISLNVLSSMLVG
+25 ILSPMLAGIFNVLLVSPSIASS
-40 VFSALFFGSSFAS
+40 SD
-53 GAALYTAANP
+53 ANP
-63 VSSITPNMQDEGGA
+63 VADATSTTKEQSGSNIDSSVSTT
-77 SSKPGISIVPN
+77 PN

-115 MEYLDAHHTVVPLQ
+115 MEYLDAHHTVVSLQ

-139 TLPEKAV
+139 TLPENAV

-157 LSNAHPI
+157 LDNAHPI
-164 LADLGFPYAIF
+164 LADLGFPYTVF

-211 HMLNGEQEMDE
+211 HMLNGEQAMGE
-222 RAWLDKVWQN
+222 RAWLEKVWQN

-239 IEDKLDVS
+239 IEDKLDIS

-267 TEGYIGFGQHSGA
+267 AEGYIGFGQHSGA
-280 VGPTSNMQA
+280 VGPSSDMQA
-289 LPRFPAAGPYANLTT
+289 LPRFPAAGPYANLAT
-304 LKTKLNSLAMPVTHS
+304 LKTKLNSLAMPVTQS
-319 SHENPRMTTRNLS
+319 SHKDPRMTARNLS
-332 SPISLTINSDDV
+332 SPISLTIYSDDV
-344 RLAQVNCFFGGDT
+344 RLTQVNCFFGGAP
-357 IKTSVKDNVL
+357 IETSLEENVL
-367 SFNLSETLPVGRSRV
+367 TFTLDETLPVGRSRV
-382 NCTAPSKTQAGR
+382 NCTAPSNAQSGR

-407 KGNYPD
+407 DGNYPD

>member
-1 MLSNLIGHSV
+1 MLLNLIRHSV
-11 DDDMKTNTLIQNKV
+11 DDDMKTNNLMQ
-25 KNRISLNVLSSMLVG
+25 NRIKHRKHLKVLSSMLLG
-40 VFSALFFGSSFAS
+40 AFSMLFLSASFAS
-53 GAALYTAANP
+53 TLTDKSSTSTKGLSEKSTKTN
-63 VSSITPNMQDEGGA
+63 VSAT
-77 SSKPGISIVPN
+77 PN

-115 MEYLDAHHTVVPLQ
+115 MEYLDAHHTVVSLQ

-139 TLPEKAV
+139 ALPEKAV

-157 LSNAHPI
+157 LHNAHPI
-164 LADLGFPYAIF
+164 LADLGFPYTVF
-175 INPDEIGVGPKQLT
+175 INPDEIGVGPRQLT

-211 HMLNGEQEMDE
+211 HMLNGEQEMGE
-222 RAWLDKVWQN
+222 HVWLEKVWQN

-239 IEDKLDVS
+239 IEDKLDIN

-267 TEGYIGFGQHSGA
+267 AEGYIGLGQHSGA
-280 VGPTSNMQA
+280 VGPTSDMQA
-289 LPRFPAAGPYANLTT
+289 LPRFPAAGPYANLAT
-304 LKTKLNSLAMPVTHS
+304 LKTKLNSLAMPVAHS
-319 SHENPRMTTRNLS
+319 SHENPRMMTRALS
-332 SPISLTINSDDV
+332 SPVSLTIDSEDV
-344 RLAQVNCFFGGDT
+344 RLTQVNCFFGGET
-357 IKTSVKDNVL
+357 IETSIEGNVL
-367 SFNLSETLPVGRSRV
+367 SFTLNKTLPVGRSRV
-382 NCTAPSKTQAGR
+382 NCTAPSNSQAGR

-407 KGNYPD
+407 SGNYPD

>member
-1 MLSNLIGHSV
+1 MLLNLIRHSV
-11 DDDMKTNTLIQNKV
+11 DDDMKTNNLIQNRATSRTRLK
-25 KNRISLNVLSSMLVG
+25 ILSSMLAGIFNVLL
-40 VFSALFFGSSFAS
+40 VSPSIAS
-53 GAALYTAANP
+53 GSDANP
-63 VSSITPNMQDEGGA
+63 VADATSTKKEQSGSNIDSSVSTT
-77 SSKPGISIVPN
+77 PN

-115 MEYLDAHHTVVPLQ
+115 MEYLDAHHTVVSLQ

-139 TLPEKAV
+139 TLPENAV

-157 LSNAHPI
+157 LDNAHPI
-164 LADLGFPYAIF
+164 LADLGFPYTVF

-211 HMLNGEQEMDE
+211 HMLNGEQAMGE
-222 RAWLDKVWQN
+222 RAWLEKVWQN

-239 IEDKLDVS
+239 IEDKLDIS

-267 TEGYIGFGQHSGA
+267 AEGYIGFGQHSGA
-280 VGPTSNMQA
+280 VGPSSDMQA
-289 LPRFPAAGPYANLTT
+289 LPRFPAAGPYANLAT
-304 LKTKLNSLAMPVTHS
+304 LKTKLNSLAMPVTQS
-319 SHENPRMTTRNLS
+319 SHKDPRMTARNLS
-332 SPISLTINSDDV
+332 SPISLTIDSDDV
-344 RLAQVNCFFGGDT
+344 RLTQVNCFFGGDP
-357 IKTSVKDNVL
+357 IETSLEENVL
-367 SFNLSETLPVGRSRV
+367 TFTLDETLPVGRSRV
-382 NCTAPSKTQAGR
+382 NCTAPSNAQSGR

-407 KGNYPD
+407 DGNYPD

>member
-1 MLSNLIGHSV
+1 MLLNLIRHSV
-11 DDDMKTNTLIQNKV
+11 DDDMKTNNVIQNRTTSRTRLK
-25 KNRISLNVLSSMLVG
+25 ILSSMLAGIFNVLL
-40 VFSALFFGSSFAS
+40 VSPSIAS
-53 GAALYTAANP
+53 GSDATP
-63 VSSITPNMQDEGGA
+63 VADATSTTKEQSGSNIDSSVSTT
-77 SSKPGISIVPN
+77 PN

-115 MEYLDAHHTVVPLQ
+115 MEYLDAHHTVVSLQ

-139 TLPEKAV
+139 TLPENAV

-157 LSNAHPI
+157 LDNAHPI
-164 LADLGFPYAIF
+164 LADLGFPYTVF

-211 HMLNGEQEMDE
+211 HMLNGEQAMGE
-222 RAWLDKVWQN
+222 RAWLEKVWQN

-239 IEDKLDVS
+239 IEDKLDIS

-280 VGPTSNMQA
+280 VGPSSDMQA
-289 LPRFPAAGPYANLTT
+289 LPRFPAAGPYANLAT
-304 LKTKLNSLAMPVTHS
+304 LKTKLNSLAMPVTQS
-319 SHENPRMTTRNLS
+319 SHKDPRMTTRNLS
-332 SPISLTINSDDV
+332 SPISLTIDSDDV
-344 RLAQVNCFFGGDT
+344 RLTQVNCFFGGDP
-357 IKTSVKDNVL
+357 IETSLEENVL
-367 SFNLSETLPVGRSRV
+367 TFTLDETLPVGRSRV
-382 NCTAPSKTQAGR
+382 NCTAPSNAQSGR

-407 KGNYPD
+407 NGNYPD

>member
-1 MLSNLIGHSV
+1 MLLNLIRHSV
-11 DDDMKTNTLIQNKV
+11 DDDMKTNNVIQNRTTSRTRLK
-25 KNRISLNVLSSMLVG
+25 ILSSMLAGIFNVLL
-40 VFSALFFGSSFAS
+40 VSPSIAS
-53 GAALYTAANP
+53 GSDANP
-63 VSSITPNMQDEGGA
+63 VADATSTTKEQSGSNIDSSVSTT
-77 SSKPGISIVPN
+77 PN

-115 MEYLDAHHTVVPLQ
+115 MEYLDAHHTVVSLQ

-139 TLPEKAV
+139 TLPENAV

-157 LSNAHPI
+157 LDNAHPI
-164 LADLGFPYAIF
+164 LADLGFPYTVF

-211 HMLNGEQEMDE
+211 HMLNGEQAMGE
-222 RAWLDKVWQN
+222 RAWLEKVWQN

-239 IEDKLDVS
+239 IEDKLDIS

-267 TEGYIGFGQHSGA
+267 AEGYIGFGQHSGA
-280 VGPTSNMQA
+280 VGLSSDMQA
-289 LPRFPAAGPYANLTT
+289 LPRFPAAGPYANLAT
-304 LKTKLNSLAMPVTHS
+304 LKTKLNSLAMPVTQS
-319 SHENPRMTTRNLS
+319 SHKDPRMTARNLS
-332 SPISLTINSDDV
+332 SPISLTIDSDDV
-344 RLAQVNCFFGGDT
+344 RLTQVNCFFGGDP
-357 IKTSVKDNVL
+357 IETSLEENVL
-367 SFNLSETLPVGRSRV
+367 TFTLDETLPIGRSRV
-382 NCTAPSKTQAGR
+382 NCTAPSNAQSGR

-407 KGNYPD
+407 NGNYPD

>member
-1 MLSNLIGHSV
+1 MLLNLIRHSV
-11 DDDMKTNTLIQNKV
+11 DDDMKTNNVIQNRTTSRTRFK
-25 KNRISLNVLSSMLVG
+25 ILSLMLAGIFNVLLV
-40 VFSALFFGSSFAS
+40 SPSIAS
-53 GAALYTAANP
+53 GSDANP
-63 VSSITPNMQDEGGA
+63 VADATSTTKEQSGNNIDSSVSTT
-77 SSKPGISIVPN
+77 PN

-115 MEYLDAHHTVVPLQ
+115 MEYLDAHHTVVSLQ

-139 TLPEKAV
+139 TLPENAV

-157 LSNAHPI
+157 LDNAHPI
-164 LADLGFPYAIF
+164 LADLGFPYTVF

-211 HMLNGEQEMDE
+211 HMLNGEQVMGE
-222 RAWLDKVWQN
+222 RAWLEKVWQN

-239 IEDKLDVS
+239 IEDKLDIS

-267 TEGYIGFGQHSGA
+267 AEGYIGFGQHSGA
-280 VGPTSNMQA
+280 VGPSSDMQA
-289 LPRFPAAGPYANLTT
+289 LPRFPAAGPYANLAT
-304 LKTKLNSLAMPVTHS
+304 LKTKLNSLAMPVTQS
-319 SHENPRMTTRNLS
+319 SHKDPRMTTRNLS
-332 SPISLTINSDDV
+332 SPISLTIDSDDV
-344 RLAQVNCFFGGDT
+344 RLTQVNCFFGGDPIET
-357 IKTSVKDNVL
+357 RLEENVL
-367 SFNLSETLPVGRSRV
+367 TFTLDETLPVGRSRV
-382 NCTAPSKTQAGR
+382 NCTAPSNAQSGR

-407 KGNYPD
+407 NGNYPD

>member
-1 MLSNLIGHSV
+1 MLLNLIRHSV
-11 DDDMKTNTLIQNKV
+11 DDDMKTNNVIQNRTTSRTRLK
-25 KNRISLNVLSSMLVG
+25 ILSSMLAGIFNVLL
-40 VFSALFFGSSFAS
+40 VSPSIASSS
-53 GAALYTAANP
+53 DANP
-63 VSSITPNMQDEGGA
+63 VADATSTTKEQSGSNIDSSVSTT
-77 SSKPGISIVPN
+77 PN

-115 MEYLDAHHTVVPLQ
+115 MEYLDAHHTVVSLQ

-139 TLPEKAV
+139 TLPENAV

-157 LSNAHPI
+157 LDNAHPI
-164 LADLGFPYAIF
+164 LADLGFPYTVF

-211 HMLNGEQEMDE
+211 HMLNGEQAMGE
-222 RAWLDKVWQN
+222 RAWLEKVWQN

-239 IEDKLDVS
+239 IEDKLDIS

-267 TEGYIGFGQHSGA
+267 AEGYIGFGQHSGA
-280 VGPTSNMQA
+280 VGPSSDMQA
-289 LPRFPAAGPYANLTT
+289 LPRFPAAGPYANLAT
-304 LKTKLNSLAMPVTHS
+304 LKTKLNSLAMPVTQS
-319 SHENPRMTTRNLS
+319 SHKDPRMTARNLS
-332 SPISLTINSDDV
+332 SPISLTIDSDDV
-344 RLAQVNCFFGGDT
+344 RLTQVNCFFGGDP
-357 IKTSVKDNVL
+357 IETSLEENVL
-367 SFNLSETLPVGRSRV
+367 TFTLDETLPIGRSRV
-382 NCTAPSKTQAGR
+382 NCTAPSNAQSGR

-407 KGNYPD
+407 NGNYPD

>member
-1 MLSNLIGHSV
+1 MLLNLIRHSV
-11 DDDMKTNTLIQNKV
+11 DDDMKTNNVIQNRTTSRTRLK
-25 KNRISLNVLSSMLVG
+25 ILSSMLAGIFNVLL
-40 VFSALFFGSSFAS
+40 VSPSIAS
-53 GAALYTAANP
+53 GSDATP
-63 VSSITPNMQDEGGA
+63 VADATSTTKQQSGSNIDSSVSTT
-77 SSKPGISIVPN
+77 PN

-115 MEYLDAHHTVVPLQ
+115 MEYLDAHHTVVSLQ

-139 TLPEKAV
+139 TLPENAV

-157 LSNAHPI
+157 LDNAHPI
-164 LADLGFPYAIF
+164 LADLGFPYTVF

-211 HMLNGEQEMDE
+211 HMLNGEQAMGE
-222 RAWLDKVWQN
+222 RAWLEKVWQN

-239 IEDKLDVS
+239 IEDKLDIS

-267 TEGYIGFGQHSGA
+267 AEGYIGFGQHSGA
-280 VGPTSNMQA
+280 VGPSSDMQA
-289 LPRFPAAGPYANLTT
+289 LPRFPAAGPYANLAT
-304 LKTKLNSLAMPVTHS
+304 LKTKLNSLAMPVTQS
-319 SHENPRMTTRNLS
+319 SHKDPRMTTRNLS
-332 SPISLTINSDDV
+332 SPISLTIDSDDV
-344 RLAQVNCFFGGDT
+344 RLTQVNCFFGGDP
-357 IKTSVKDNVL
+357 IETSLEENVL
-367 SFNLSETLPVGRSRV
+367 TFTLDETLPVGRSRV
-382 NCTAPSKTQAGR
+382 NCTAPSNAQSGR

-407 KGNYPD
+407 DGNYPD